1 MKKSTTINMV
11 ISALFIAIGI
21 LLPQMFHSLG
31 MSGTIFLPM
40 HIPVL
45 LCGLICGWRYG
56 ALVGIIIPLFSSVLT
71 GMPPIYPVGVSM
83 AFELAAYGA
92 ASGILS
98 KKTNTMVALLVSM
111 ALGRIVSGLATLIL
125 LSLSGKVFALQA
137 FLTGAFVTALPG
149 IILQIILI
157 PIIMLGLKKSKIIDK
172 VISA

>member
-98 KKTNTMVALLVSM
+98 KKTNTMVA
-111 ALGRIVSGLATLIL
+111 
-125 LSLSGKVFALQA
+125 
-137 FLTGAFVTALPG
+137 
-149 IILQIILI
+149 
-157 PIIMLGLKKSKIIDK
+157 
-172 VISA
+172 